1 MVDGSCSY
9 GGSVNYVIFG
19 HMCRLCDI
27 WQSTME
33 NMVWAYKGYIP
44 LVRDASANYKPSL
57 EWARV
62 GYKDWPAVASPA
74 GDRPGCGT
82 ACPTAYAGAPF
93 TLHWYPASHTENVSS
108 GCEVWSSAYD
118 QPPPPPEFGPPM

>member
-44 LVRDASANYKPSL
+44 LDPRRLGELQAVPGVV
-57 EWARV
+57 AR
-62 GYKDWPAVASPA
+62 GLQGLARGGVAGRRPA
-74 GDRPGCGT
+74 GCSS

-93 TLHWYPASHTENVSS
+93 TLHWFPASYTENVSH
-108 GCEVWSSAYD
+108 GCEVWSDAYD
-118 QPPPPPEFGPPM
+118 QPAPPPEFGPPM